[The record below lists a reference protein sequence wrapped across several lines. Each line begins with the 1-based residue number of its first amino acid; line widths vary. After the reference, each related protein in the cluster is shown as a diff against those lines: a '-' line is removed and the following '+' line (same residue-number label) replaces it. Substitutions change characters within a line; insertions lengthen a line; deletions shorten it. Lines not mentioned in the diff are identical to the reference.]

1 MNLDDLQARQL
12 ELSEQS
18 QAILEKAEGEKRD
31 PNDEERTELDSL
43 IASMQ
48 TTKADIARMSSLLE
62 LRGDLNASA
71 GRKASPEPVRQ
82 PLADEDDE
90 DAAPRMAAK
99 KQAHHQQPDGIRT
112 PLGSSSRGG
121 FRSFGE
127 FAQTVKMACA
137 PGHAF
142 VDGRLARMAP
152 TTYGTEGVGTD
163 GGFAVPPDF
172 RAEIMQKVLG
182 EDSLLRLTDQF
193 TTSSNSITFPKDET
207 TPWQT
212 TGGVQC
218 AWEGEASQIAE
229 SKPALQNETI
239 KLNKLAAL
247 VPVSEELMEDAPALD
262 RYLRQ
267 KVIDKMIFKVNL
279 GIVQGTGIGMP
290 FGIANSASVVTVSK
304 EGSQAADTLL
314 PANILKMYSRMY
326 APLVSRAVWL
336 VHQDCLP
343 QIWGLSSTVKNV
355 AGTENVGA
363 AGVNFMSP
371 TGMRDAPYG
380 TLLGRPIVP
389 TQACE
394 TIGDLNDILFVD
406 LGSYMTATKTAG
418 PKQDVSIHLYFDYDM
433 LAFRFIWR
441 MAGKPWWSSYI
452 APRDGSNNMSWAV
465 NLEAR

>member
-18 QAILEKAEGEKRD
+18 QAILEKLEGEKREPTD
-31 PNDEERTELDSL
+31 DERSDLDGIL
-43 IASMQ
+43 ASMEVNGE
-48 TTKADIARMSSLLE
+48 DIARMTKLHA
-62 LRGDLNASA
+62 LRGGLEMSN
-71 GRKASPEPVRQ
+71 GRKSAPEPVRQ
-82 PLADEDDE
+82 PIVEDDE
-90 DAAPRMAAK
+90 VDPAPTRMAGK
-99 KQAHHQQPDGIRT
+99 PKQTAGDGIRT
-112 PLGSSSRGG
+112 PLGQSNRGG

-152 TTYGTEGVGTD
+152 TTYGIEGVGTD

-172 RAEIMQKVLG
+172 RSEIMQKVLG

-193 TTSSNSITFPKDET
+193 STSSNSITFPKDET

-218 AWEGEASQIAE
+218 AWEGEASQISE

-267 KVIDKMIFKVNL
+267 KVIDKMIFKVNY
-279 GIVQGTGIGMP
+279 GIVQGTGVGMP
-290 FGIANSASVVTVSK
+290 LGITNSASVVTVSK

-314 PANILKMYSRMY
+314 PANVLKMYSRMY
-326 APLVSRAVWL
+326 APLASRAVWL
-336 VHQDCLP
+336 CHQDCLP
-343 QIWGLSSTVKNV
+343 QIWGLANVVKNV
-355 AGTENVGA
+355 AGTENVGGS
-363 AGVNFMSP
+363 GVNFMGS
-371 TGMRDAPYG
+371 TGLRDAPFG
-380 TLLGRPIVP
+380 TMLGRPIIP

-394 TIGDLNDILFVD
+394 TIGDLNDLLFVD

-418 PKQDVSIHLYFDYDM
+418 PKQDVSMHLYFDYDM
-433 LAFRFIWR
+433 LAYRFIWR